1 MTDQAKTSKIL
12 AWMITIITPL
22 IIMMLAIRILMTP
35 LFARIEYHLPGFPE
49 DPYGFSTADRLVW
62 SRPSINY
69 LTNAQ
74 GIDYLEV
81 LTFDDGEPIFNDG
94 ELSHMEDVKAL
105 VTVMRYAL
113 AGGMLVLLL
122 LTVLLARWRQHHLV
136 LHAYSRGAWGV
147 VGIIAGIIIFIITS
161 FNQLFTY
168 FHQLFFEEGTWMFYP
183 SDTLIRLFPIRFWQD
198 AFIGVGVLSLI
209 FAGILIILNRNK
221 RLSL

>member
-49 DPYGFSTADRLVW
+49 DPYGFSTADRLIW

-209 FAGILIILNRNK
+209 FAGILIILNRKK
-221 RLSL
+221 RLSS